1 MDKNFTTLLRKDWK
15 RIIWNNDFDIDDFF
29 LRFK

>member
-29 LRFK
+29 EI